1 MALRL
6 GIDIGST
13 TVKTVL
19 LDENDNII
27 DSGYRRHLSD
37 VRGGLLAVFKEL
49 ADKFGDTPALVNI
62 TGSAG
67 MSCAG
72 WIGVPFVQEV
82 IAATASVEKKL
93 PETDVVIELGG
104 EDAKITFMKPVL
116 SQRMN
121 GTCAGGTGAFI
132 DQMASLL
139 QTDVAGLNELAKG
152 AEMIY
157 SIASRCGV
165 FAKSD
170 LQPLLNDGAKKEDLA
185 ASILTAV
192 VNQTIAGLACGQP
205 IKGNI
210 VFLGGPLHFLSE
222 LRSAFEKALKENATS
237 FTLPEN
243 AHLFVA
249 LGAAY
254 LCDGEALPI
263 NGLYERLNLHKSTEH
278 EVERMPK
285 LFETERDREEFFS
298 RHEKEKI
305 EFKPI
310 SSAKGDCF
318 LGIDAGSTTIKA
330 VLLNSE
336 GEIIYNYY
344 SSNNGSP
351 IDAATVILKEIYS
364 LLPEEARI
372 ASSCVTGYGEQLI
385 RTAFR
390 LDFGEI
396 ETLAHYK
403 AAATFDPDVDF
414 IIDIGGQD
422 MKCMHIKNG
431 IIDSITLNEA
441 CSSGCG
447 SFIQTFAKSLGLE
460 PAELSRE
467 ALDAENPVDLGT
479 RCTVFMNSRVK
490 QAQKEGATVGD
501 ISAGLAYAVVRNALF
516 KVIKLRSP
524 EQLGNNIVVQGGTFY
539 NNAVL
544 RCLEIISGKKVIRP
558 SIAGLMGAYGAAIIA
573 KERAN
578 GEAGAIIS
586 KEELEKGV
594 SVTTTSDICKNC
606 SNNCKLTITEFDGG
620 RRLISGN
627 RCERGEGKALAS
639 EKLPNLVRYKYTR
652 LFSYKP
658 TPVNEAKRGVM
669 GVPRALNMYEKY
681 PLWFTVLTELGF
693 SVMLSKRS
701 DHKLFEKG
709 MSTIP
714 SESVCY
720 PAKLSHGH
728 VMDLIDRGATSIFMP
743 CMPYEAKENEDSGNH
758 YNCPIV
764 TSYPEVIENNIEL
777 IRKKGIKFH
786 KPFINTENIKTAA
799 EVLSNELKDYNVT
812 CKEALNALKKGI
824 AEEEKFHA
832 DMRKKG
838 EETVKF
844 IHDNKIKG
852 IVLAGRPYHVDPE
865 INHGLPQMINT
876 LGFAV
881 LTEDSVSHLKKV
893 KRPIR
898 VVDQWVYH
906 SRLYDAAA
914 FTCGEENIELVQLN
928 SFGCGLDAV
937 TTDQVQEILEANDQI
952 YTCLKID
959 EINNLGAARIRMRSL
974 AVVLNER
981 KGHTAEGDNG
991 KYSHKRAIFTKEMK
1005 QNYTIIGPQMSPIH
1019 FDLIEPVALS
1029 EGYNL
1034 KLLRTATRED
1044 IEAGLRHVNND
1055 ACYPSII
1062 TVGQLVN
1069 AVENGECDPEKTA
1082 LLITQTGGGCRAT
1095 NYIAFLRKALRDA
1108 GYPDIP
1114 VISVNL
1120 SGLEKNP
1127 GFKFTLSLIDKVL
1140 KVLILGDAIQNM
1152 LYRMRP
1158 YEINKGDTDRTYEKW
1173 RNIIKDTFAGK
1184 RKYSYSRLMR
1194 DMVHDFDSIP
1204 IDEHTIIPKVGVVGE
1219 ILVKFHPDANN
1230 HVVDVIE
1237 SEGCEAVVPGLVDFF
1252 LYSLNTGVF
1261 KHRNLGL
1268 PKKSEIISKM
1278 GVWFIERYREPLRK
1292 ELHASK
1298 HFEAPCDIIELS
1310 KKAERV
1316 LSLGN
1321 VCGEGWLLTAEMVEL
1336 IESGAPN
1343 IVCTQPF
1350 SCLPNHVTGK
1360 GMIKE
1365 LRRLYPQSNIC
1376 PVDYD
1381 PGASEVNQLN
1391 RIKLMISSAKKNLT
1405 KDLEEKS
1412 SNKEKQTV

>member
-19 LDENDNII
+19 LDENNNII

-37 VRGGLLAVFKEL
+37 VRGGLLTVFKEL
-49 ADKFGDTPALVNI
+49 ADKFGDTLTSVNI

-72 WIGVPFVQEV
+72 WLNVPFVQEV
-82 IAATASVEKKL
+82 IASTASVEKML

-139 QTDVAGLNELAKG
+139 QTDVAGLNELAKD
-152 AEMIY
+152 ANMIY

-170 LQPLLNDGAKKEDLA
+170 LQPLLNDGARKEDLA

-222 LRSAFEKALKENATS
+222 LRLAFEKALSETATS
-237 FTLPEN
+237 FTLPDN

-249 LGAAY
+249 LGAAL
-254 LCDGEALPI
+254 LCEGEAIAI
-263 NGLYERLNLHKSTEH
+263 NELYARLASHTTEEH

-285 LFETERDREEFFS
+285 LFETDEDKKEFYA
-298 RHEKEKI
+298 RHDAEKI

-310 SSAKGDCF
+310 SSADGDCF

-330 VLLNSE
+330 VLLNSK

-351 IDAATVILKEIYS
+351 IDAATVILKEIYAS
-364 LLPEEARI
+364 LPEGARI

-390 LDFGEI
+390 LDHGEI

-403 AAATFDPDVDF
+403 AAAAFDPEVDF

-431 IIDSITLNEA
+431 VIDSITLNEA

-460 PAELSRE
+460 PAGLSKE

-524 EQLGNNIVVQGGTFY
+524 EQLGKHIVVQGGTFY
-539 NNAVL
+539 NDAVL
-544 RCLEIISGKKVIRP
+544 RCLEIISGRNVIRP

-573 KERAN
+573 KERYN
-578 GEAGAIIS
+578 GSRSDIIS
-586 KEELEKGV
+586 KEELEQGIN
-594 SVTTTSDICKNC
+594 VTTTSDICKNC

-620 RRLISGN
+620 RRLVSGN

-639 EKLPNLVRYKYTR
+639 ETLPNLVKYKYSR
-652 LFSYKP
+652 LFSYAP
-658 TPVNEAKRGVM
+658 TPKDKAKRGVM
-669 GVPRALNMYEKY
+669 GIPRALNMYEKY

-720 PAKLSHGH
+720 PAKLAHGH
-728 VMDLIDRGATSIFMP
+728 IIDLIERGATSIFMP
-743 CMPYEAKENEDSGNH
+743 CMPYEAVENPQAGNH

-777 IRKKGIKFH
+777 IREKGIKFH
-786 KPFINTENIKTAA
+786 KPFINTENIETAA
-799 EVLSNELKDYNVT
+799 KVLSGELESYGVT
-812 CKEALNALKKGI
+812 YEEALDAIKKGLI
-824 AEEEKFHA
+824 EQDKFHS

-838 EETVKF
+838 EETIKF
-844 IHDNKIKG
+844 INDNNLRG

-881 LTEDSVSHLKKV
+881 LTEDSVAHLKKV

-937 TTDQVQEILEANDQI
+937 TTDQVQEILEANNQI

-981 KGHTAEGDNG
+981 KGHTADGDNG
-991 KYSHKRAIFTKEMK
+991 KYSHERVIFTKEMK
-1005 QNYTIIGPQMSPIH
+1005 KNYTVIGPQMSPIH
-1019 FDLIEPVALS
+1019 FDLIEPVAQS

-1034 KLLRTATRED
+1034 KLLHTATRED

-1062 TVGQLVN
+1062 TVGQLIN
-1069 AVENGECDPEKTA
+1069 AVESGGCDPERTA

-1114 VISVNL
+1114 VVSINL

-1127 GFKFTLSLIDKVL
+1127 GFKFTVSLIDKVL
-1140 KVLILGDAIQNM
+1140 KVLVLGDAIQNM

-1158 YEINKGDTDRTYEKW
+1158 YELEKGTSDALYEKW
-1173 RNIIKDTFAGK
+1173 RNIIKDTYLGK
-1184 RKYSYSRLMR
+1184 RKYSYSKLMR
-1194 DMVHDFDSIP
+1194 DMVREFDAIP
-1204 IDEHTIIPKVGVVGE
+1204 IDENKIIPRVGVVGE

-1252 LYSLNTGVF
+1252 LYSLNTGIF
-1261 KHRNLGL
+1261 KHQNLGL
-1268 PKKSEIISKM
+1268 PKKSEIVSKL
-1278 GVWFIERYREPLRK
+1278 GVWFIEKYREPLRR
-1292 ELHASK
+1292 ELNASK
-1298 HFEAPCDIIELS
+1298 HFEAPCDITELS
-1310 KKAERV
+1310 HKAEKV

-1321 VCGEGWLLTAEMVEL
+1321 VCGEGWLLTAEMIEL

-1391 RIKLMISSAKKNLT
+1391 RIKLMISSAKKNLAQSI
-1405 KDLEEKS
+1405 D
-1412 SNKEKQTV
+1412 KEKICKETVNA